1 MQIPRDIHLNAN
13 DVTKGEQRGAKTGFN
28 ATTDIL
34 IIDKMVTQLYNKSCF
49 TWLSEWVNA
58 PTHCMAGV
66 LELCEQLTPT
76 EVYMAFKTGTS
87 T

>member
-1 MQIPRDIHLNAN
+1 MQIPRDIHLNTN
-13 DVTKGEQRGAKTGFN
+13 DKTKGERRGVKTGFN

-49 TWLSEWVNA
+49 TWLSVWVNA
-58 PTHCMAGV
+58 PIHCIAGV
-66 LELCEQLTPT
+66 LELCEQLTPI
-76 EVYMAFKTGTS
+76 EVHLAFKTGTS

>member
-13 DVTKGEQRGAKTGFN
+13 NVTKGEQRGAKTRFN

-58 PTHCMAGV
+58 PTHCIAVV
-66 LELCEQLTPT
+66 LELYEQLTPT

>member
-13 DVTKGEQRGAKTGFN
+13 DVTKKFN

-58 PTHCMAGV
+58 PTHCIAGV